1 MTSTVFSLGKLFVSR
16 HLLPIQKKKNQKKIK
31 MKTNAKEKKTNKQQ
45 KNFVSFTKSLKQIFK
60 DEKKS
65 FDFKPKKILRGY

>member
-1 MTSTVFSLGKLFVSR
+1 MTSTVFSLGKLFVPR
-16 HLLPIQKKKNQKKIK
+16 HLLPIQKKKNQNKI
-31 MKTNAKEKKTNKQQ
+31 KTNAKEKKTNKQQ